1 MATGMAVV
9 VPLRHVPVRTDVIVF
24 LERPARVAWRVDGAA
39 VQVTAVTKPKR
50 RAWNGHPG
58 FAKQNAPHNDGQ

>member
-1 MATGMAVV
+1 MAVV